1 MQTVPRPTGSERNSA
16 RGVTEADLVER
27 LEAPGTS
34 GFVLIGGRS
43 RRLGLDK
50 ASFLIE
56 EVPAADCLARRLQSV
71 CDPGVR
77 LVGRDSAPWS
87 VFECVPDSHVG
98 FGPMSGL
105 LTALEQSRTKYAF
118 VLATD
123 LWNVTSDGLKSI
135 LREISM
141 DRDDCLV
148 DVVYASA
155 PDGRGQPLCSVWRV
169 ESSLE
174 VVRQRFDSGEF
185 SLFGVLERL
194 HSVTAILE
202 DPQLSNVNEPQD
214 LENFL
219 RSVVDER

>member
-1 MQTVPRPTGSERNSA
+1 
-16 RGVTEADLVER
+16 
-27 LEAPGTS
+27 
-34 GFVLIGGRS
+34 
-43 RRLGLDK
+43 
-50 ASFLIE
+50 
-56 EVPAADCLARRLQSV
+56 
-71 CDPGVR
+71 
-77 LVGRDSAPWS
+77 
-87 VFECVPDSHVG
+87 
-98 FGPMSGL
+98 MSGL

-194 HSVTAILE
+194 HSVTVILE